1 MIEHIDSALKAT
13 QAALFSRQ
21 VYFPGHP
28 SVTQHLDRAGALLQS
43 ILKRAPRIDLI
54 ILEDRVVSSS
64 TALPSSRE
72 LLEGIGA
79 LLRKQGV
86 EHLSILRG
94 VTKQE
99 LTLWLDALLEG
110 RPLDKCKHIRIGHLS
125 AEQKAG
131 GAGAQADPGISDIP
145 DPELL
150 VGPHPRQ
157 QAAAV
162 QRVWRTLK
170 KEQLPPSDVLSSIVA
185 HICAAVTESGGSLL
199 HLATL
204 KRHDEYTFVHT
215 INVAILAAALG
226 EAVGVGADELHDL
239 TIAALLH
246 DIGKTTIPQ
255 TLLGKTSGL
264 TEAEKRTM
272 QRHPIEGAR
281 LLLNAKDLPEMAA
294 IVAYEHHIKLGG
306 GGHPRLPG
314 AGRITLAS
322 QVVQVADIFDALR
335 TNRPYRDAFSLEKSE
350 AIMREEEGES
360 FDPDLLDLFF
370 SRVAR
375 GTDRDGV
382 RRAA

>member
-1 MIEHIDSALKAT
+1 
-13 QAALFSRQ
+13 
-21 VYFPGHP
+21 
-28 SVTQHLDRAGALLQS
+28 
-43 ILKRAPRIDLI
+43 
-54 ILEDRVVSSS
+54 
-64 TALPSSRE
+64 
-72 LLEGIGA
+72 LLEGLGA
-79 LLRKQGV
+79 RLRKRGV
-86 EHLSILRG
+86 DHISFLRG

-99 LTLWLDALLEG
+99 LAHWLDALLEDG
-110 RPLDKCKHIRIGHLS
+110 PLDKSKHIRIGHLS
-125 AEQKAG
+125 ADKKSSAG
-131 GAGAQADPGISDIP
+131 GGGGGGSADPGIDDIP
-145 DPELL
+145 APELL

-157 QAAAV
+157 QAVAV

-226 EAVGVGADELHDL
+226 EATGVGADELHDL

-255 TLLGKTSGL
+255 SLLGKTSGL

-272 QRHPIEGAR
+272 QRHPLEGAR

-294 IVAYEHHIKLGG
+294 IVAYEHHIRLGG
-306 GGHPRLPG
+306 GGYPKLPSG
-314 AGRITLAS
+314 GRITLAS
-322 QVVQVADIFDALR
+322 QIVQVADIFDALR
-335 TNRPYRDAFSLEKSE
+335 TNRPYRDAYSLEKSE
-350 AIMREEEGES
+350 EIMFEDAGS
-360 FDPDLLDLFF
+360 AFDADLLKLFF
-370 SRVAR
+370 GRVAR